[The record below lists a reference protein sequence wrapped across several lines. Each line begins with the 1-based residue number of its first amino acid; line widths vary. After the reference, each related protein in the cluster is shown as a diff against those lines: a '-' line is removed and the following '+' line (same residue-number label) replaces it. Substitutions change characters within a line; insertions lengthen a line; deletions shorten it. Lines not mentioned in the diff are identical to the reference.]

1 MALRL
6 VEALVPKDATGRIER
21 ALEEHAVLD
30 IWHVEAGHER
40 VSLRVLIEGGQ
51 ADAIMSVLEEECAGF
66 EAFRVTLLP
75 VEATVPQDEPEEDD
89 DEEHDGEDEPHQT
102 RVGIEEL
109 YEDVADLLGSG
120 RVFYSLLAV
129 STIVAAV
136 GLYRG
141 DVAIIVGA
149 MVIAPLLGPS
159 VAIALA
165 TTTADL
171 RLAARAA
178 GRGTLGLLLAIVIAV
193 GIGRAFP
200 VEVAASPQVA
210 SRTQAAFS
218 DIALALAA
226 GVAGALSISTGVPTA
241 LMGVMVA
248 VALLPPLVVVGL
260 LIGSGLYDQAAGA
273 ALLLAIYL
281 VCINLSGV
289 ATFLVQGV
297 RPRFGWAAGAARKST
312 VTALVLWTLLLVALA
327 VLVWLTAPSGP

>member
-6 VEALVPKDATGRIER
+6 VEALVPKEATER
-21 ALEEHAVLD
+21 VESALADHHPFDL
-30 IWHVEAGHER
+30 WHVQAGHDR
-40 VSLRVLIEGGQ
+40 VVVRVLIYAGH
-51 ADAIMSVLEEECAGF
+51 ADAVLNALEQECGGL
-66 EAFRVTLLP
+66 EGFRVTLLP
-75 VEATVPQDEPEEDD
+75 VEATVPREKPANEEEDPD
-89 DEEHDGEDEPHQT
+89 GAGEESHET
-102 RVGIEEL
+102 RVGVEEL
-109 YEDVADLLGSG
+109 SEDVADLLGAG

-129 STIVAAV
+129 SAVVAAV

-159 VAIALA
+159 VALALA

-178 GRGTLGLLLAIVIAV
+178 GRGTLGLLMVILLAFA
-193 GIGRAFP
+193 IGRIFP
-200 VEVAASPQVA
+200 VDLANSPQIS

-226 GVAGALSISTGVPTA
+226 GFAGALSISTGVPTA

-260 LIGSGLYDQAAGA
+260 LIGSGLYGPATGA

-289 ATFLVQGV
+289 VTFLVQGV
-297 RPRFGWAAGAARKST
+297 RPRLGWAAGSVRRST
-312 VTALVLWTLLLVALA
+312 VTALVMWTAFLAALVILL
-327 VLVWLTAPSGP
+327 WLTEPFDT